1 MSDYQSQGVLQR
13 LGATAA
19 VLFQHGEDAGRRKLA
34 ALALAAVMG
43 ASVTSGA
50 FAKEP
55 APAQESGLSYSD
67 LVKMV
72 QDEEKYGTLQLVTP
86 EGGLVTLTTDQVQPI
101 EPAYANQLEKDLTR
115 GIDIF
120 ERTRSWDLVMA
131 NVVAPGLKSAD
142 ALERQSALGVLSFY
156 HRAGERSGNGPTVP
170 VVNNAADY
178 IAHRG
183 PLLERERQVAQALD
197 VLDQTVRQMRGP
209 VTEETLAAELQR
221 RGGPD
226 YDTLDQQFDNA
237 LPDGAMDLINRL
249 QYFQEYT
256 LSLQNQAEQYRTGNV
271 GEMSPEVQAVRADLE
286 QKYDLTLIL
295 DDYSGRPNGY
305 SGDLAT
311 WHGGMPGAGVHDS
324 FARSWAV
331 QDALSGFEVANSV
344 APAAPKSTYWEHIP
358 GPDAVMSP
366 RG

>member
-1 MSDYQSQGVLQR
+1 M
-13 LGATAA
+13 
-19 VLFQHGEDAGRRKLA
+19 
-34 ALALAAVMG
+34 
-43 ASVTSGA
+43 
-50 FAKEP
+50 
-55 APAQESGLSYSD
+55 
-67 LVKMV
+67 
-72 QDEEKYGTLQLVTP
+72 
-86 EGGLVTLTTDQVQPI
+86 
-101 EPAYANQLEKDLTR
+101 
-115 GIDIF
+115 
-120 ERTRSWDLVMA
+120 
-131 NVVAPGLKSAD
+131 
-142 ALERQSALGVLSFY
+142 
-156 HRAGERSGNGPTVP
+156 
-170 VVNNAADY
+170 NNAADY

-271 GEMSPEVQAVRADLE
+271 GVMSPEVQAVRADLE